1 MEKIV
6 LEAQKRT
13 ETGKRVKAL
22 RKDGKLPAVIYGRD
36 LNSTPLTLEKRET
49 VHIIS
54 KVSGST
60 LLTIKLDNEEH
71 AVLLRDIQRDF
82 LKNDVLHID
91 FLAVSLKE
99 KLRTQ
104 VSITLVGDAPVLED
118 FDALVVSGLD
128 QIEVEC
134 LPQDLPE
141 TIEVDL
147 SNLSEIGAAIYV
159 KDIVIPANVEVIT
172 SPEELIAVIS
182 AVKEEVEESEE
193 EELVAEGEELEEPEV
208 IDRGKAAEAQ
218 EEPEE

>member
-22 RKDGKLPAVIYGRD
+22 RKEGKLPAVIYGRD

-49 VHIIS
+49 VNIIS

-172 SPEELIAVIS
+172 SAEELIAVIS
-182 AVKEEVEESEE
+182 AVKEEVEEPEE

-218 EEPEE
+218 EESEE